1 MAETKKKTT
10 SKSTTTSKKS
20 TGAKSA
26 GKKAATKQTDVPV
39 TETVMETTV
48 IDEPVNIFEPVMEK
62 RIYQAT
68 DMIPCKSVRYGV
80 LQHVSKKSGDMYE
93 WADYGDIVDV
103 AYGDLL
109 ALKSRKSKF
118 MFAPWF
124 LILDDQLV
132 DEWTLTDIYSYYEDF
147 DDIEEF
153 LNEGVISLRRKL
165 PNAPQG
171 FKELVV
177 HKAGDMLRN
186 GTLDS
191 IATVKAIDEI
201 LNKNL
206 SDMLG
211 GR

>member
-10 SKSTTTSKKS
+10 SKSTTAAKKTTGTKKTNKKS
-20 TGAKSA
+20 
-26 GKKAATKQTDVPV
+26 VPKEECSTAV
-39 TETVMETTV
+39 ELTQEKPVV
-48 IDEPVNIFEPVMEK
+48 DEHVNSEPTIEK
-62 RIYQAT
+62 RVYQAT

-103 AYGDLL
+103 TYGDLL

-118 MFAPWF
+118 LFAPWF

-132 DEWTLTDIYSYYEDF
+132 DEWKLSDIYSYYEDF

-153 LNEGVISLRRKL
+153 LNGGVISLRRKL

-177 HKAGDMLRN
+177 HKAGEMLRN